1 MRYLIDTHVLLWS
14 LSQTR
19 NLSDKAKEI
28 LESENVLVSVVSW
41 WELSIKFG
49 LGKIELQL
57 GTPEDLLRATQKM
70 NYGLL
75 PLSAEEASGFHQLAR
90 IHKDPFDRMLVWQA
104 IKNDVTLVSKDSRL
118 ISYAP
123 FGLQLIW

>member
-70 NYGLL
+70 NYGLF
-75 PLSAEEASGFHQLAR
+75 PLSDEEASGFHQLAR
-90 IHKDPFDRMLVWQA
+90 IHKDPFE
-104 IKNDVTLVSKDSRL
+104 
-118 ISYAP
+118 
-123 FGLQLIW
+123 